1 MDSKTHRHSNLD
13 MQGAQDA
20 RGEIAEQAAAA
31 AKAAADRARRG
42 ASRLLRARE
51 MSDTTLGRQRTDIR
65 GWQVYSND
73 AELVGT
79 VSSIFIDARTKA
91 VRYIGVALEG
101 SRSRNSRV
109 EVLVPVGWVSRPD
122 DRQIVVLTAL
132 SRAQLSAAPRVSDR
146 PITWADEHATLTVY
160 GVDPSAAATISDLY
174 DHPVFA
180 ERRLFGGFDS
190 RVELG

>member
-1 MDSKTHRHSNLD
+1 MDSKIQRDPTLAP
-13 MQGAQDA
+13 GAV
-20 RGEIAEQAAAA
+20 AEQAAAA
-31 AKAAADRARRG
+31 AKAVADRARRG

-51 MSDTTLGRQRTDIR
+51 MADLTLGRDRTDIR

-73 AELVGT
+73 AELVGA

-91 VRYIGVALEG
+91 VRYIGVALE
-101 SRSRNSRV
+101 SARSRASRP

-122 DRQIVVLTAL
+122 DRQVVVLTAL
-132 SRAQLSAAPRVSDR
+132 SFAQISAAPRVSDR

-174 DHPVFA
+174 EHPVFA
-180 ERRLFGGFDS
+180 ERRLFGGLGS
-190 RVELG
+190 RTELG